1 MTKCSNLYVG
11 MDVHKE
17 TIDIAL
23 ADADGRQEVR
33 HYGSIGGDLLAL
45 DQAVRKLQ
53 ATGKR
58 LHFVYEAGPCGYVI
72 YRRQGSGLRRRGAVD
87 DPQAQRRSGQD

>member
-1 MTKCSNLYVG
+1 MTKSSNLYVG

-17 TIDIAL
+17 SIDIAL
-23 ADADGRQEVR
+23 ADEDGRREVR
-33 HYGSIGGDLLAL
+33 HYGSIGGDLPAL

-53 ATGKR
+53 ATGKT

-72 YRRQGSGLRRRGAVD
+72 WS
-87 DPQAQRRSGQD
+87 PQNGRHEAW